1 MRTRISVAIGLIGLL
16 ALLIVGPGPQVG
28 AQGGGTIVGEVKYQ
42 GAPPA
47 AETLKVTKDKEVCG
61 KDKASPEFV
70 VGPDKGIQWAVVSLA
85 DAKGSPPK
93 PAKKPALDQK
103 GCEFHPHVLLVPAGA
118 EVDILNSDGILHNIH
133 TFSTA
138 NPPFNKSQPKF
149 KKVIEAKFDK
159 PEIVKVKCDVHGW
172 MGGWVVV
179 MDHPWHAVTDAKG
192 TFKLENVPAGKHKV
206 EVWHETLGKVAK
218 EVEVKAGAETRVSFE
233 LGKK

>member
-1 MRTRISVAIGLIGLL
+1 MRTRALIAWSLVGLMGALVVALEPR
-16 ALLIVGPGPQVG
+16 AG

-42 GAPPA
+42 GPPPA
-47 AETLKVTKDKEVCG
+47 PETLKVTKDSQVCG
-61 KDKASPEFV
+61 KEKTSPELV
-70 VGPDKGIQWAVVSLA
+70 VGPDKGVQWAVVSVA
-85 DAKGSPPK
+85 GAKGSPPK
-93 PAKKPALDQK
+93 AAKKPALDQK

-172 MGGWVVV
+172 MGGWIVV
-179 MDHPWHAVTDAKG
+179 MGHPWYAVTDEKG

-206 EVWHETLGKVAK
+206 EVWHETLGKVTK
-218 EVEVKAGAETRVSFE
+218 EVEVKAGAEVKVAFE